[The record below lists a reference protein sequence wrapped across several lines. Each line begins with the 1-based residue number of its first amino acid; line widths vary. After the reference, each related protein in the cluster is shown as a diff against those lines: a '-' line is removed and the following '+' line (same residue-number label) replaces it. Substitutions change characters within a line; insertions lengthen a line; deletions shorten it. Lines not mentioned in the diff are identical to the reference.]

1 MTQDPLT
8 TYRND
13 IAVHLPWRPIPTEYM
28 LGTVAN
34 LRLHS
39 GVELL
44 FWKLWLCA
52 DDAGRFVASA
62 HHLARKTDLRE
73 KTIMRKLEALVEARL
88 VETYV
93 VDGQSYGL
101 IRGFNELVKM
111 PRTNVVLYPP
121 PPEGGREGQPEG
133 AGEGGVVADVPTTFP
148 PTPPFL
154 TQDQRPESESSLA
167 RVQEQAGARETA
179 QAVPPLPPGVM
190 RGLDSWWSAYQAER
204 QALPTNARQVTRS
217 ALVHAVRELTDEHGV
232 TVVRRAL
239 HRCRAELNNA
249 NQRKWWGDPLGN
261 LARKVRFAVE
271 DAGGRLV
278 DDEHA
283 REVEP
288 SAVTPATSAAV
299 PSAVPD
305 EVPQVTPDP
314 ELEARWK
321 GTLERLCI
329 EPWDLTHWVAP
340 LSPAG
345 KDPAGL
351 PVLLA
356 PDSSHASW
364 VREHFGPFI
373 EQAMGSEVR
382 IVPWAL
388 ADAR

>member
-13 IAVHLPWRPIPTEYM
+13 VAVHLPWRPLPTEYM

-73 KTIMRKLEALVEARL
+73 KTIMRKLEALVGARL

-167 RVQEQAGARETA
+167 RVQERAGARE
-179 QAVPPLPPGVM
+179 VPPLPPLPSGVM
-190 RGLDSWWSAYQAER
+190 PAVERWWAAYSEQRE
-204 QALPTNARQVTRS
+204 ALPQAARQVTR
-217 ALVHAVRELTDEHGV
+217 AQLEETVREQLEGHDV
-232 TVVRRAL
+232 RTVRGAL
-239 HRCRAELNNA
+239 ERCRKELKGPG
-249 NQRKWWGDPLGN
+249 RKWWSSPLAN
-261 LARKVRFAVE
+261 VERKVRFAVE
-271 DAGGRLV
+271 DAGQAV
-278 DDEHA
+278 EEEP
-283 REVEP
+283 REREQLASPV
-288 SAVTPATSAAV
+288 STTSAEV
-299 PSAVPD
+299 PAAVPD
-305 EVPQVTPDP
+305 EVPMVTPDP
-314 ELEARWK
+314 ELEARWN

>member
-13 IAVHLPWRPIPTEYM
+13 VAVHLPWRPLPTEYM

-73 KTIMRKLEALVEARL
+73 KTIMRKLEALVGARL

-93 VDGQSYGL
+93 VEGQSYGV

-133 AGEGGVVADVPTTFP
+133 AGEGGVVADVASTFP

-167 RVQEQAGARETA
+167 RVQERAGARE
-179 QAVPPLPPGVM
+179 VPPLPSGVM
-190 RGLDSWWSAYQAER
+190 PAVERWWAAYSEQRE
-204 QALPTNARQVTRS
+204 ALPQAARQVTR
-217 ALVHAVRELTDEHGV
+217 AQLEETVRELLEGHDV
-232 TVVRRAL
+232 RTVRGAL
-239 HRCRAELNNA
+239 ERCRKELKGPG
-249 NQRKWWGDPLGN
+249 RKWWSSPLAN
-261 LARKVRFAVE
+261 VERKVRFAVE
-271 DAGGRLV
+271 DAGERPSA
-278 DDEHA
+278 E
-283 REVEP
+283 EP
-288 SAVTPATSAAV
+288 SGGVTQREAEPVRVSTNDLAMDVA
-299 PSAVPD
+299 PD
-305 EVPQVTPDP
+305 TTADP
-314 ELEARWK
+314 ELEAQWK
-321 GTLERLCI
+321 AVLERICV
-329 EPWDLTHWVAP
+329 EPWDLMHWIAP
-340 LSPAG
+340 LHPAG
-345 KDPAGL
+345 RDSEGV

-356 PDSSHASW
+356 PDQTHAAW
-364 VREHFGPFI
+364 VREHFESFI
-373 EQAMGSEVR
+373 EAVWEPVR
-382 IVPWAL
+382 VATWAVSV
-388 ADAR
+388 